1 MDFSDFVKYA
11 ADICLRQTSC
21 AECKAAISVLR
32 EFDACPIGTLATAE
46 PEAVDTLVDCVK
58 KQSGGLY
65 HPNRHCKIPKQ

>member
-46 PEAVDTLVDCVK
+46 PEAVDTLVDCVGK
-58 KQSGGLY
+58 HHAIIYAGNHG
-65 HPNRHCKIPKQ
+65 NE